1 MIFLMFIITSNY
13 YYHIYH
19 HRLIYNF
26 IIMHTH
32 SFDSILSFYD
42 PDDSLL
48 SLSNLLPEDSFI
60 RLAS

>member
-1 MIFLMFIITSNY
+1 
-13 YYHIYH
+13 
-19 HRLIYNF
+19 
-26 IIMHTH
+26 MHTH

-42 PDDSLL
+42 SDDSLL